1 MNIADSVIL
10 ITAAGCPLGKAASFH
25 FASLGAKIA
34 LVDTESDRLE
44 TNYKECKSRG
54 GDCFALCLPDNKEST
69 IAHAIESVHEHY
81 GKIDVLINC
90 WLGVDM
96 PMLLTQTSVEEFCQL
111 MTEGTSAFLS
121 FGKQTAGYM
130 RAHNQNGVIINLAAC
145 RPDNPVPLNS
155 SSRAMLAGF
164 TQSWSKELAQY
175 KIRVGGVFP
184 LIFDEKQDLPPSTL
198 LSLPMQYEIARSAEY
213 IVTNDYFNGRMIEAE
228 VV

>member
-25 FASLGAKIA
+25 FSSLGARIA
-34 LVDTESDRLE
+34 LVDTDSERLHI
-44 TNYKECKSRG
+44 NHQECLAKGSE
-54 GDCFALCLPDNKEST
+54 CYALCLSDNKEAT
-69 IAHAIESVHEHY
+69 IANAINAVHEQY

-90 WLGVDM
+90 WLGIDI

-121 FGKQTAGYM
+121 FGKQTASYM
-130 RAHNQNGVIINLAAC
+130 REHHQSGVIINLAAC
-145 RPDNPVPLNS
+145 RPDNPVPLS
-155 SSRAMLAGF
+155 SSSKAMLAGF

-184 LIFDEKQDLPPSTL
+184 LIFDERHDLPPSTL

-213 IVTNDYFNGRMIEAE
+213 IVSNDYFNGRMIEAE

>member
-1 MNIADSVIL
+1 MNIAESVIL
-10 ITAAGCPLGKAASFH
+10 VTAAGCPLGKASSFH

-34 LVDTESDRLE
+34 LVDNDEARLMS
-44 TNYKECKSRG
+44 NYQECRNRG
-54 GDCFALCLPDNKEST
+54 ADCFSFYLKDHHEST
-69 IAHAIESVHEHY
+69 IADAIEAIHQRF

-90 WLGVDM
+90 WLGVEM
-96 PMLLTQTSVEEFCQL
+96 PLLLTQTSVEEFCQL

-121 FGKQTAGYM
+121 FGKQTASYM
-130 RAHNQNGVIINLAAC
+130 RAQQHHGVIINLAAC
-145 RPDNPVPLNS
+145 RPDNPIPLTS

-175 KIRVGGVFP
+175 NIRVGGVFP
-184 LIFDEKQDLPPSTL
+184 LLFDERQDLPPSTL
-198 LSLPMQYEIARSAEY
+198 LSMPMQYEIARSAEY